1 MESSR
6 REQVRQRSRFCCEY
20 CLLPEAATPIM
31 PFHVEHI
38 IAKQHM
44 VDDSLDNLA
53 LACDRCNAFKGPNL
67 SSIDPLT
74 NKIVNLFNPRLDVWG
89 EHFRFDGLVIVGL
102 TPKGRATAQLLQ
114 MNAIRRLELRQ
125 SWLASGGEL

>member
-6 REQVRQRSRFCCEY
+6 REQIRQRSHFCCEY

-44 VDDSLDNLA
+44 IDDSLDNLA

-67 SSIDPLT
+67 SSIDPFT

-89 EHFRFDGLVIVGL
+89 EHFRFEGSVIRASLRDMEAGEIGQLFDASAADFRARNGL
-102 TPKGRATAQLLQ
+102 P
-114 MNAIRRLELRQ
+114 NAK
-125 SWLASGGEL
+125 